1 MNTKRKTTT
10 TPKQATKIIKKNTKT
25 KTKASCART
34 HDAHRRARV
43 FTTKHET
50 EDIKGLLPEHGL
62 EVLGT
67 QQEHE
72 STTKAQTV
80 HGVEEH
86 GYEEE
91 AVDVGGRPSYLCDP
105 AVEKQIFEHVSKGN
119 YIDDACLACGIGES
133 TLYQWI
139 EFAQIDK
146 GNGKNAE
153 SSNYVR
159 FAEGLKHAHALAT
172 VRLMG
177 DIDNSMTRDQQWTNK
192 AWILER
198 TRNRK
203 FGQKQLIE
211 IESDPLTANLD
222 IPDSTTAPKPLGAW
236 IQERRRI
243 ETSTPAE
250 GTDLSAMVSVDVA
263 DLEEVTTENDS

>member
-50 EDIKGLLPEHGL
+50 EDIKGLLPEHGT
-62 EVLGT
+62 EVQGT

-105 AVEKQIFEHVSKGN
+105 AVE
-119 YIDDACLACGIGES
+119 LASLRS
-133 TLYQWI
+133 T
-139 EFAQIDK
+139 
-146 GNGKNAE
+146 NGLSLPRLTKE
-153 SSNYVR
+153 
-159 FAEGLKHAHALAT
+159 T
-172 VRLMG
+172 VKMQ
-177 DIDNSMTRDQQWTNK
+177 S
-192 AWILER
+192 
-198 TRNRK
+198 
-203 FGQKQLIE
+203 
-211 IESDPLTANLD
+211 P
-222 IPDSTTAPKPLGAW
+222 
-236 IQERRRI
+236 RI
-243 ETSTPAE
+243 T
-250 GTDLSAMVSVDVA
+250 
-263 DLEEVTTENDS
+263 